1 MDTRKIEDVPFEEVH
16 EIQRYG
22 TYFSEKS
29 FWKKIERVAKKV
41 GATVL
46 RPVFTLYYMLQ
57 DEKVPLQ
64 HKAYIIGAL
73 GYFILPF
80 DLIPESVLPIIGFT
94 DDVAVMTFV
103 LKMVKDSITPE
114 IRRKADQ
121 KILDLFPDPAL
132 IGRYSNGRIS
142 GSSSLP
148 FSFPEGGL
156 RGSPG
161 IWPLDTPRY
170 SPRSAGRCLD
180 IGYRRWLLP
189 RYRIARRRTG

>member
-1 MDTRKIEDVPFEEVH
+1 M
-16 EIQRYG
+16 
-22 TYFSEKS
+22 
-29 FWKKIERVAKKV
+29 

-121 KILDLFPDPAL
+121 KILDLFLIRLDRAL
-132 IGRYSNGRIS
+132 
-142 GSSSLP
+142 
-148 FSFPEGGL
+148 
-156 RGSPG
+156 
-161 IWPLDTPRY
+161 
-170 SPRSAGRCLD
+170 
-180 IGYRRWLLP
+180 
-189 RYRIARRRTG
+189 

>member
-94 DDVAVMTFV
+94 DDVAGVAF
-103 LKMVKDSITPE
+103 LFKKGEGRITPGM
-114 IRRKADQ
+114 RGKTDQ
-121 KILDLFPDPAL
+121 KKMELFSGPA
-132 IGRYSNGRIS
+132 
-142 GSSSLP
+142 
-148 FSFPEGGL
+148 
-156 RGSPG
+156 
-161 IWPLDTPRY
+161 
-170 SPRSAGRCLD
+170 
-180 IGYRRWLLP
+180 
-189 RYRIARRRTG
+189 

>member
-103 LKMVKDSITPE
+103 LKCRCLALRQTYAAPYPVAYASLSISATTP
-114 IRRKADQ
+114 
-121 KILDLFPDPAL
+121 
-132 IGRYSNGRIS
+132 G
-142 GSSSLP
+142 SSLP
-148 FSFPEGGL
+148 S
-156 RGSPG
+156 S
-161 IWPLDTPRY
+161 
-170 SPRSAGRCLD
+170 
-180 IGYRRWLLP
+180 RRMEAP
-189 RYRIARRRTG
+189 PPVEMNVT

>member
-1 MDTRKIEDVPFEEVH
+1 MDTRKIEGVPFEEVH

-46 RPVFTLYYMLQ
+46 RPVFT
-57 DEKVPLQ
+57 
-64 HKAYIIGAL
+64 
-73 GYFILPF
+73 
-80 DLIPESVLPIIGFT
+80 

-121 KILDLFPDPAL
+121 KILDLFPDPA
-132 IGRYSNGRIS
+132 
-142 GSSSLP
+142 
-148 FSFPEGGL
+148 
-156 RGSPG
+156 
-161 IWPLDTPRY
+161 
-170 SPRSAGRCLD
+170 
-180 IGYRRWLLP
+180 
-189 RYRIARRRTG
+189 